1 MARLDEELLNYKSPY
16 ILNNDEK
23 LLANKL
29 EIQDAKELEKAERM
43 ITNYKLSKLYL
54 NPGTQTFDVQHYLYI
69 HKFLFEDIYLFAGEI
84 RTEEIQKRIPF
95 CLSQYIIPELKKT
108 LENALRKSKKIQT
121 REELLNFL
129 VELYADLDII
139 HPFREV
145 NGRTEREFIRQ
156 FIDFIC
162 LENNLESYYLDY
174 NAIENREMF
183 VDAVVKADA
192 FLDYNEL
199 RYLFDSILKSKR
211 DLELENSEMH
221 R

>member
-1 MARLDEELLNYKSPY
+1 MTKVSF
-16 ILNNDEK
+16 
-23 LLANKL
+23 
-29 EIQDAKELEKAERM
+29 AE
-43 ITNYKLSKLYL
+43 
-54 NPGTQTFDVQHYLYI
+54 G
-69 HKFLFEDIYLFAGEI
+69 
-84 RTEEIQKRIPF
+84 
-95 CLSQYIIPELKKT
+95 
-108 LENALRKSKKIQT
+108 
-121 REELLNFL
+121 
-129 VELYADLDII
+129 
-139 HPFREV
+139 

-162 LENNLESYYLDY
+162 LENNLEPYYLDY

-192 FLDYNEL
+192 FLDYIEL